1 MLYDSEGKRNGNN
14 GSGVIERAMGLFL
27 IALRGVEE

>member
-1 MLYDSEGKRNGNN
+1 MGENGNN
-14 GSGVIERAMGLFL
+14 GSGVIERAMGDWKGSLL